1 MLQLTLDRK
10 QRFLDLLA
18 VADGTSAGFLQ
29 PFSFLEHKT
38 AFFTFCRN
46 YRQMAPDRMHRT
58 FDMLEVF
65 VDVFF

>member
-38 AFFTFCRN
+38 AFFTFCGN
-46 YRQMAPDRMHRT
+46 YRQMAAGRMHRT